1 MNGLVPVFLILLLGG
16 PLSFALAR
24 ISIRLQ
30 QDPSLAALASALI
43 FWHLIALREGEA
55 PLASAVLLLI
65 GVSALNIF
73 TQWLQSEGVTGRL
86 VLWGLSA
93 LAFALLALAAILPEL
108 SLEQALLFCLGYGV
122 ACAAAWY
129 AAFRARRLESIGIM
143 GLPALGLMGLWL
155 ILRMAAAMIA
165 ALQ

>member
-1 MNGLVPVFLILLLGG
+1 MNGLLPVFLILLLGG

-24 ISIRLQ
+24 ISIRLH

-55 PLASAVLLLI
+55 PIASAVLLLI

-73 TQWLQSEGVTGRL
+73 TQWLQSEGATGRL
-86 VLWGLSA
+86 VLWGLSS
-93 LAFALLALAAILPEL
+93 LGLGLLALAIILPEL
-108 SLEQALLFCLGYGV
+108 NLEQAILFCFGYGV

-129 AAFRARRLESIGIM
+129 AAFRARRLESIGKT

-155 ILRMAAAMIA
+155 ILHTAAAMIA
-165 ALQ
+165 ALE